1 MNWGVC
7 LLKQQHFSLRLPSKF
22 WTDELWSQ
30 MCKIRSLTSK
40 TRILC
45 FKISW
50 PNGFVFFSN
59 NWMVLSTVQKL
70 YHHAHLLCF
79 KKNKISFGWLGTSL
93 FVNNFSIITFCTI
106 FGCFGNWMYSELLNN
121 YLHSVKV
128 FSLQQ
133 KICQKCNSVNL
144 ERARGV
150 SIPSNWLKFFN

>member
-1 MNWGVC
+1 MSFG
-7 LLKQQHFSLRLPSKF
+7 LKCVKYVPWPRKLEYFVS
-22 WTDELWSQ
+22 
-30 MCKIRSLTSK
+30 RS
-40 TRILC
+40 
-45 FKISW
+45 
-50 PNGFVFFSN
+50 VDQ
-59 NWMVLSTVQKL
+59 MVLYSFQITEWFFPPFKSFITTHICYVLRKTKL
-70 YHHAHLLCF
+70 VLADWVPRY
-79 KKNKISFGWLGTSL
+79 S
-93 FVNNFSIITFCTI
+93 SIILVLSLSALI

>member
-1 MNWGVC
+1 
-7 LLKQQHFSLRLPSKF
+7 
-22 WTDELWSQ
+22 
-30 MCKIRSLTSK
+30 
-40 TRILC
+40 
-45 FKISW
+45 
-50 PNGFVFFSN
+50 
-59 NWMVLSTVQKL
+59 MVLSTVQKL

-79 KKNKISFGWLGTSL
+79 KKNKKLVLADWVPRYS
-93 FVNNFSIITFCTI
+93 SIILVLSLSALI

-150 SIPSNWLKFFN
+150 SIPSN